1 MHELTHQALPER
13 HYLELLGA
21 ALCVFNSN
29 NAFIIKTILR
39 MDMLD
44 EYDWWKLT
52 DLEAGKL
59 KQPIHNVISTKCG
72 DEIETLFVDLIQRR
86 NRIIHSYRITN
97 SSKEQVLATKVKG
110 TGIQFEITEK
120 YLLEFI
126 KQNDILSNMLN
137 NLRNVNH

>member
-1 MHELTHQALPER
+1 
-13 HYLELLGA
+13 
-21 ALCVFNSN
+21 
-29 NAFIIKTILR
+29 
-39 MDMLD
+39 MLD

-52 DLEAGKL
+52 DLEAGRL
-59 KQPIHNVISTKCG
+59 RQTIHNVISTRCG

-110 TGIQFEITEK
+110 TGIQFEITEE

-126 KQNDILSNMLN
+126 KQNDILSNRLN